1 MKEYK
6 IRVKNEIV
14 TVSKEIYTAYYKMR
28 RRERY
33 IEEVSMKN
41 NLSYDQLVELDYPIE
56 QKMCDPQL
64 LVEDVIIE
72 KIMLEKLMLA
82 LEELTDCERLIINE
96 LFFNGKSEREL
107 ADSMKL
113 PRTTLQSRKNS
124 IISKL
129 KKIIEK

>member
-14 TVSKEIYTAYYKMR
+14 TVSKEIYTAYYKLK

-33 IEEVSMKN
+33 IEETSIKN

-56 QKMCDPQL
+56 QKMCDQQL

>member
-1 MKEYK
+1 
-6 IRVKNEIV
+6 
-14 TVSKEIYTAYYKMR
+14 
-28 RRERY
+28 
-33 IEEVSMKN
+33 
-41 NLSYDQLVELDYPIE
+41 
-56 QKMCDPQL
+56 MCDPQL